1 MTILLL
7 AGCTAGPNFAP
18 VVDLHSPPERTPEN
32 YVVQRGDTLYS
43 IAFRYGLDYRGLASA
58 NGVRGGASI
67 FPGQTLRLVDN
78 VVGNTAPV
86 TSTITQASPPS
97 VSTTPSA
104 PKVSSAPSRSTPV
117 QKKSTVASNMPKPV
131 PESFTGEWVWPVKGK
146 LLRGFSASQFAHKG
160 IDIAGNMEQ
169 PVSAAADGVVV
180 YAGSGLVGY
189 GKLLIVKH
197 NERFLSAYA
206 HNNRLLV
213 KEGDQVKQ
221 GKVIARMGDT
231 GTDGVKL
238 HFEIRKDGKPV
249 DPVALLP
256 KEGSR

>member
-1 MTILLL
+1 
-7 AGCTAGPNFAP
+7 
-18 VVDLHSPPERTPEN
+18 
-32 YVVQRGDTLYS
+32 
-43 IAFRYGLDYRGLASA
+43 
-58 NGVRGGASI
+58 
-67 FPGQTLRLVDN
+67 
-78 VVGNTAPV
+78 
-86 TSTITQASPPS
+86 
-97 VSTTPSA
+97 
-104 PKVSSAPSRSTPV
+104 
-117 QKKSTVASNMPKPV
+117 
-131 PESFTGEWVWPVKGK
+131 
-146 LLRGFSASQFAHKG
+146 QFAHKG